1 MGFIKKLLRTNF
13 NVSGPCGLSFMRVC
27 VFIVCTFF
35 PQDGDDDA
43 TSRPDRQDDKRI
55 FFDDIFGSVS
65 YEPEEKLP
73 VSNCTCSEIQKI
85 L

>member
-1 MGFIKKLLRTNF
+1 
-13 NVSGPCGLSFMRVC
+13 MRVC

-35 PQDGDDDA
+35 PQDDDDDA

-73 VSNCTCSEIQKI
+73 VSNCTCSEYTKNII
-85 L
+85 I